1 MSHHVGVEIVTS
13 APNACHRVR
22 LWRVKDALRVSALSM
37 VCVVCGLLGCFSNG
51 ERFQALIG
59 KPLPDARLIMLDGS
73 HHALKSQVGRAMVFL
88 FWSTSC
94 SFSRGAI
101 KRFNELAETY
111 RERTD
116 LRFLAISV
124 DAESA
129 IGDLESRIREQDLQA
144 VEHVFSGNEG
154 QDEVY
159 LAFNGERIPY
169 VVFVDERGI
178 IRLAQMG
185 LHGLEQ
191 LLAERYSVPH

>member
-1 MSHHVGVEIVTS
+1 MSHRMGVGIVTRASS
-13 APNACHRVR
+13 ACYRVIPWR
-22 LWRVKDALRVSALSM
+22 LKHDLRVAVFSM
-37 VCVVCGLLGCFSNG
+37 VCGVCALSGCFSNG
-51 ERFQALIG
+51 ERFQALVG

-73 HHALKSQVGRAMVFL
+73 HHALKSQVGRAMAFL

-101 KRFNELAETY
+101 ERFNELAETY
-111 RERTD
+111 KERTD
-116 LRFLAISV
+116 LRFLAVSV

-129 IGDLESRIREQDLQA
+129 IGDLESRIREQDLQV

-178 IRLAQMG
+178 VRLAQMG

-191 LLAERYSVPH
+191 LLAERYSVPN

>member
-1 MSHHVGVEIVTS
+1 MEHYSGILLI
-13 APNACHRVR
+13 ARIANACYRAMP
-22 LWRVKDALRVSALSM
+22 WRVKNVLRIASLGMLCIAYTFS
-37 VCVVCGLLGCFSNG
+37 GCFSNS
-51 ERFQALIG
+51 ERFQALVG
-59 KPLPDARLIMLDGS
+59 RPLPDARLIMLDGS
-73 HHALKSQVGRAMVFL
+73 HHALRSQIGRPTAFL

-111 RERTD
+111 KERTD
-116 LRFLAISV
+116 LRFFAVSV

-185 LHGLEQ
+185 LNGLEQ